1 MTPRLTPETLIALV
15 KKAQTGDRAAYSR
28 IVRQFQDL
36 AVGYAYSILRNFPEA
51 EEAAQEAFIEAYLN
65 LNKLRNPAA
74 FGGWLKKIVFKHCDR
89 LTRIKRPS
97 FVSLTVTE
105 ELSSSQTD
113 PLSIAEMDELQ
124 TRIQQAIEL
133 LPKTERE
140 VITLFYL
147 SDRSQKEISAFL
159 EIPIS
164 TVKNRLYSA
173 RNRLKPEFVNMIE
186 DYLDHRRPSQDN
198 TFTNKIT
205 QTLEAACDGDKET
218 IKTLIQQDIRLVN
231 IQSKKVQT
239 TPLHVAAHRGYL
251 DIVRLLVDAGADVN
265 AKEGNYSKS
274 TPLHWAA
281 KEGNLQVV
289 KLLVESGAELNI
301 KDNWFN
307 LTPFGWTLLVNC
319 PFDEGILENR
329 HPEVRQ
335 YLLDREAQ
343 LDIFSAI
350 ALQEKDVI
358 DEVNAAMRPRADV
371 RRKGMLIKTSPV
383 RLGRGTVDSLV
394 TANPAILKDRLGFVM
409 DEFQPLHFA
418 IKNTMPEIV
427 KLLLEKGADVNAVT
441 SLGITPLCMATRVG
455 DRQIIE
461 LLMSNNANVDLDTLI
476 VAERWNEAQK
486 LLDTQPDIINKK
498 PLLLHY
504 TIRRGLT
511 AATSW
516 LLERGANINIRTK
529 YLLDDFVASLTPI
542 QGAIEAERVEI
553 TKILIEAG
561 ADVNAKTFGELEL
574 TALQDAA
581 AMGNLD
587 LIRLLVE
594 HQADL
599 TVRDNIYNCTPLE
612 WAREFEQQAAVELL
626 QQLAAE
632 RSHS

>member
-239 TPLHVAAHRGYL
+239 TPLHVAAHRGYI
-251 DIVRLLVDAGADVN
+251 DIVKLLIDAGADVN

-289 KLLVESGAELNI
+289 KLLVESGAELNV

-307 LTPFGWTLLVNC
+307 LTPFGWTILVNC

-329 HPEVRQ
+329 HFEVRK
-335 YLLDREAQ
+335 YLLDRGAQ

-350 ALQEKDVI
+350 A
-358 DEVNAAMRPRADV
+358 
-371 RRKGMLIKTSPV
+371 IKE
-383 RLGRGTVDSLV
+383 RDIIDSLLK
-394 TANPAILKDRLGFVM
+394 ANPAILEDRLGFAM
-409 DEFQPLHFA
+409 DKFQPLHFA
-418 IKNTMPEIV
+418 IKNMMPETV
-427 KLLLEKGADVNAVT
+427 ELLLEKGADVNAVT
-441 SLGITPLCMATRVG
+441 SLGVTPLCMATKVG

-461 LLMSNNANVDLDTLI
+461 LLIANDANVDLDTLI
-476 VAERWNEAQK
+476 IAERWDEAQK
-486 LLDTQPDIINKK
+486 LLDTQPDLIHKR

-511 AATSW
+511 VATSW
-516 LLERGANINIRTK
+516 LLERGADINIRTE
-529 YLLDDFVASLTPI
+529 YLLDDYVASLTPL

-553 TKILIEAG
+553 TKFLIEAG
-561 ADVNAKTFGELEL
+561 ADVNAKTIGELEL

-581 AMGNLD
+581 AIGNLD
-587 LIRLLVE
+587 LIRLLVK

-599 TVRDNIYNCTPLE
+599 TARDNVYEYTPLD
-612 WAREFEQQAAVELL
+612 WAKEFEQQAAVELL

-632 RSHS
+632 KRAYF